1 MSETI
6 QRVAIIGAGW
16 MGGSIAAL
24 LASVGIEVDL
34 LDVLPPMEPSR
45 DELEKDYSGDARRW
59 RDSRALR
66 AVEQARRRGA
76 FLDPRAVD
84 RIRCGNMSDDLDR
97 LGKADWILEAVPEV
111 LDVKRAAYERIDTC
125 AGPDSIVSSNTSG
138 LLVRQLTQE
147 RPPEFRKRFLV
158 SHFFNPVR
166 QTQLLELVP
175 GEDTDPAVVERLGRF
190 AEERLGKGIIV
201 SRDTPNFLANR
212 LGLFAISSGMKH
224 AEAMGVPV
232 VEADRLTGPLL
243 CRPKTATFRTVDIV
257 GLDAM
262 LLVLDSL
269 HGSLAGDPFRETFNA
284 PAFFR
289 RMVAK
294 GHWGEKSCGG
304 FYMLCRQEN
313 TEEIQSI
320 GLDTLQYG
328 FVSPRRFASVAAA
341 EKLED
346 PIPRIRELISGSD
359 EGARYAWAVLSDI
372 LRYSAYLLG
381 RIADDPCAF
390 DRALRWG
397 YNWERGPF
405 EIWSGLGV
413 RFVMERMQADGADLP
428 ESAVKLL
435 ESGKDSWFH
444 TEGGLRKQFLPGK
457 NAFVPAPPLT
467 GSRALDALGPERR
480 LLENRTGELLEL
492 DDGLACFRYRAPGRA
507 GLELHRRAA
516 EDIARALDLAEGR
529 NFRGLILFPDGR
541 HVSAGL
547 DWSRILQSIDEGKWA
562 ELEAEIRT
570 RQTLFSRLKQSPF
583 PVLAVADGNTRA
595 EGCEM
600 IWACR
605 AVQAHHDALVGL
617 DAIQAGLVPAAG
629 GSAELLRRTAAVH
642 ADKSPEFIVK
652 KTFQILF
659 QATVERGA
667 FPARRRGF
675 LRANDGI
682 SLGAD
687 RLPVEARRM
696 LLNRISEPKPE
707 NPPFVLPGK
716 GFAEKLSEDLA
727 AMRKLGDATAH
738 DETVGRALA
747 RILCGEGSGGPLLD
761 ERMAEREREAWLS
774 LAGTEATRERIR
786 HLARGRRL
794 LRN

>member
-1 MSETI
+1 
-6 QRVAIIGAGW
+6 
-16 MGGSIAAL
+16 
-24 LASVGIEVDL
+24 
-34 LDVLPPMEPSR
+34 MEPSR

-284 PAFFR
+284 PAFSGAWWPR
-289 RMVAK
+289 
-294 GHWGEKSCGG
+294 GTGERNPAVDSICCAARKTRKKSRASVWTPC
-304 FYMLCRQEN
+304 N
-313 TEEIQSI
+313 T
-320 GLDTLQYG
+320 G

-346 PIPRIRELISGSD
+346 PIPRIRELI
-359 EGARYAWAVLSDI
+359 L
-372 LRYSAYLLG
+372 
-381 RIADDPCAF
+381 
-390 DRALRWG
+390 
-397 YNWERGPF
+397 
-405 EIWSGLGV
+405 GLG
-413 RFVMERMQADGADLP
+413 
-428 ESAVKLL
+428 
-435 ESGKDSWFH
+435 
-444 TEGGLRKQFLPGK
+444 
-457 NAFVPAPPLT
+457 
-467 GSRALDALGPERR
+467 
-480 LLENRTGELLEL
+480 
-492 DDGLACFRYRAPGRA
+492 
-507 GLELHRRAA
+507 
-516 EDIARALDLAEGR
+516 
-529 NFRGLILFPDGR
+529 
-541 HVSAGL
+541 
-547 DWSRILQSIDEGKWA
+547 
-562 ELEAEIRT
+562 
-570 RQTLFSRLKQSPF
+570 
-583 PVLAVADGNTRA
+583 
-595 EGCEM
+595 
-600 IWACR
+600 
-605 AVQAHHDALVGL
+605 
-617 DAIQAGLVPAAG
+617 
-629 GSAELLRRTAAVH
+629 
-642 ADKSPEFIVK
+642 
-652 KTFQILF
+652 
-659 QATVERGA
+659 
-667 FPARRRGF
+667 
-675 LRANDGI
+675 
-682 SLGAD
+682 
-687 RLPVEARRM
+687 
-696 LLNRISEPKPE
+696 
-707 NPPFVLPGK
+707 
-716 GFAEKLSEDLA
+716 
-727 AMRKLGDATAH
+727 
-738 DETVGRALA
+738 
-747 RILCGEGSGGPLLD
+747 
-761 ERMAEREREAWLS
+761 
-774 LAGTEATRERIR
+774 
-786 HLARGRRL
+786 
-794 LRN
+794 